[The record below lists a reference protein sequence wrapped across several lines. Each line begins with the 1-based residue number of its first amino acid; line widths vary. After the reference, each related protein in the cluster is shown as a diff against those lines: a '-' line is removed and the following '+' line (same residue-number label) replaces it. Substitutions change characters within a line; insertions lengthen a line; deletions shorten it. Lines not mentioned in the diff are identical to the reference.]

1 MTGKEATKD
10 FEIIL
15 SLVGLQEL
23 QSKEIKESNTI
34 RRVLREEGV
43 SEKEFL
49 EELEKD
55 SQYKYVSKYLR
66 RVWKIH
72 S

>member
-49 EELEKD
+49 EELEKN
-55 SQYKYVSKYLR
+55 SQYKYVCKYLR

>member
-15 SLVGLQEL
+15 SLVALQEL

>member
-49 EELEKD
+49 EELEMD
-55 SQYKYVSKYLR
+55 SQYKYVSKY
-66 RVWKIH
+66 
-72 S
+72 

>member
-1 MTGKEATKD
+1 MTGKEATKE

-15 SLVGLQEL
+15 SLVGLQDL
-23 QSKEIKESNTI
+23 QSKEIKESNII